1 MTRVPVKAGR
11 RSGGLTAM
19 GSGAISVRVNW
30 KRLVVAI
37 VLVVGVIQ
45 VYIVV
50 TGADLSRIGLP
61 ELAYSAVLVFAGWVV
76 SVFRLMYIVES
87 NYNDVNCSFKTYLK
101 ARFLGDLLAKITP
114 SAIGGEPAR
123 ALLIS
128 SESGLSIGTAYA
140 LAIYEVSYDVIYT
153 CLLGLF
159 FSMWYLPYS
168 IPVILVSG
176 FVVVSWPVFFR
187 SVSRVASKFR
197 ANYVAVKLAKFTWF
211 EKLFKHIEDFG
222 KTYSEISSTMDLGSK
237 LFTWILTV
245 LIHCFWALAIAPFL
259 YFQGRAMNPVLGLWT
274 VFSAYS
280 IMQAISMLP
289 TPGGVGVA
297 EYGLSLV
304 LPPEVV
310 VAYRIIYYFV
320 PIASA
325 LFILAGE
332 LLK

>member
-1 MTRVPVKAGR
+1 LST
-11 RSGGLTAM
+11 
-19 GSGAISVRVNW
+19 GSS
-30 KRLVVAI
+30 
-37 VLVVGVIQ
+37 
-45 VYIVV
+45 
-50 TGADLSRIGLP
+50 
-61 ELAYSAVLVFAGWVV
+61 
-76 SVFRLMYIVES
+76 
-87 NYNDVNCSFKTYLK
+87 
-101 ARFLGDLLAKITP
+101 
-114 SAIGGEPAR
+114 
-123 ALLIS
+123 
-128 SESGLSIGTAYA
+128 YA

-153 CLLGLF
+153 CILGLF
-159 FSMWYLPYS
+159 FSVWYLPYS
-168 IPVILVSG
+168 IPVLLVSG

-187 SVSRVASKFR
+187 NIWRVVPRLK
-197 ANYVAVKLAKFTWF
+197 ANYVAVKLGKFAWF

-245 LIHCFWALAIAPFL
+245 LIHCLWALAIAPFL
-259 YFQGRAMNPVLGLWT
+259 YFQRRAVNPVLGLWT
-274 VFSAYS
+274 AFSAYS
-280 IMQAISMLP
+280 LMQAISMLP
-289 TPGGVGVA
+289 TPGGAGVA